1 MCRIDGYWIVLN
13 AAGDKYFS
21 VPHSALR
28 CIGDRLDGWK
38 HGGDESL
45 NAGGPP
51 TAEDGLIDS
60 LTANGILTRD
70 SLSGKPFAESTCPTP
85 DSEIESLETI
95 PSGAA
100 RCVLLARGFLA
111 CATADWRLRS
121 SSLPLTLAS
130 IERRRKFSEYS
141 AIAFSAAFAA
151 ILVGA
156 FKILRPL
163 YPRPYL
169 CLFDSIALLEFLA
182 RYHMF
187 PRIVF
192 GVVADPFEAHC
203 WLQEGTILINDDLER
218 VSKYK
223 PIMSL

>member
-1 MCRIDGYWIVLN
+1 
-13 AAGDKYFS
+13 
-21 VPHSALR
+21 
-28 CIGDRLDGWK
+28 
-38 HGGDESL
+38 
-45 NAGGPP
+45 
-51 TAEDGLIDS
+51 
-60 LTANGILTRD
+60 
-70 SLSGKPFAESTCPTP
+70 
-85 DSEIESLETI
+85 
-95 PSGAA
+95 
-100 RCVLLARGFLA
+100 VLLARCFLA